1 MLVILVAV
9 VVLPIIAIFAVVM
22 SNRIQPESSGDKSL
36 DFTTPVA
43 TREQTLSDIKNLDN
57 SVDKVKADTAAAK
70 NIISAGKKHSKLS
83 D

>member
-1 MLVILVAV
+1 MLVSLVAV
-9 VVLPIIAIFAVVM
+9 VVLPIIVIFAVVM
-22 SNRIQPESSGDKSL
+22 SNRIQPESGDKSS

-70 NIISAGKKHSKLS
+70 NIISAGKNHSKLS